1 MNLFLKFFIIS
12 KLLYNLNFF
21 IRISWIQL
29 KLNFKILIKYFDFR
43 YVKEKTRIFNHYKWF
58 LQ

>member
-43 YVKEKTRIFNHYKWF
+43 YVKEKTRISNHYKWF